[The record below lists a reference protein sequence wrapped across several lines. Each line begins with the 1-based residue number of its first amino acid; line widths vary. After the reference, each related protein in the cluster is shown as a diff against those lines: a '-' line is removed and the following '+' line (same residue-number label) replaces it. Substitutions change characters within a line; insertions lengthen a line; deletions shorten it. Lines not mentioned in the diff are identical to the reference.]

1 MSFQF
6 FYDVFLENIEKTAVI
21 FKDSEISYGQLM
33 QKIEY
38 WKSEI
43 SKQEILP
50 GEVIAL
56 SGDFTPMSI
65 SAIFAL
71 LENNNIIMPLDSRHN
86 LLNERK
92 MEIGGVSKHILIN
105 EFDEISFYVTDYIFN
120 HPYYELLQ
128 KLNHPGLVL
137 FTSGT
142 SGVPKAAVHDF
153 LKLLEKFRQRRKSL
167 KTLNFLLFDHWG
179 GLNTMLHTLS
189 NGGTVMALN
198 NRQPHAICHF
208 IEKYKIELLPASPTF
223 LNLLLVSEE
232 YKNFDL
238 SSLKLITYGTE
249 PMAQSTLS
257 RLKEAFPDVKLQQ
270 TYGLIE
276 LGVLRSKSKSDD
288 SLWIKVG
295 GEGYDL
301 RVVDGLLEIKA
312 DSAMLGY
319 LNAPSPFTDDGWFM
333 TGDQVEVDGDYLK
346 ILGRKSEIIN
356 VGGEK
361 VYPAEV
367 ESVIQ
372 ELSNVA
378 EVTVFG
384 EKNPLMGNIVCAKVR
399 LISDEDNK
407 SFTLRLKKYCKLHL
421 QSFKIPVKVT
431 INNEFQFGDRY
442 KKKRNF

>member
-223 LNLLLVSEE
+223 LRN
-232 YKNFDL
+232 
-238 SSLKLITYGTE
+238 T
-249 PMAQSTLS
+249 
-257 RLKEAFPDVKLQQ
+257 
-270 TYGLIE
+270 
-276 LGVLRSKSKSDD
+276 
-288 SLWIKVG
+288 
-295 GEGYDL
+295 
-301 RVVDGLLEIKA
+301 
-312 DSAMLGY
+312 
-319 LNAPSPFTDDGWFM
+319 
-333 TGDQVEVDGDYLK
+333 K
-346 ILGRKSEIIN
+346 ILIL
-356 VGGEK
+356 V
-361 VYPAEV
+361 V
-367 ESVIQ
+367 
-372 ELSNVA
+372 
-378 EVTVFG
+378 
-384 EKNPLMGNIVCAKVR
+384 
-399 LISDEDNK
+399 
-407 SFTLRLKKYCKLHL
+407 
-421 QSFKIPVKVT
+421 
-431 INNEFQFGDRY
+431 
-442 KKKRNF
+442 